1 LCALHCEIR
10 DRTIDRAYNEHSLS
24 SSGRN
29 QMAAKEPVDT
39 KAVIFT
45 IFAAIFI
52 IAVSLASLHA
62 TMGPEGGATPTQSA
76 KK

>member
-1 LCALHCEIR
+1 
-10 DRTIDRAYNEHSLS
+10 
-24 SSGRN
+24 
-29 QMAAKEPVDT
+29 
-39 KAVIFT
+39 VIFT

-62 TMGPEGGATPTQSA
+62 TMGSEGGATPTQSA

>member
-1 LCALHCEIR
+1 
-10 DRTIDRAYNEHSLS
+10 
-24 SSGRN
+24 
-29 QMAAKEPVDT
+29 MAAKEPVDT

>member
-1 LCALHCEIR
+1 
-10 DRTIDRAYNEHSLS
+10 
-24 SSGRN
+24 
-29 QMAAKEPVDT
+29 MAAKEPVDT

-45 IFAAIFI
+45 IFAAIFV

-62 TMGPEGGATPTQSA
+62 TMGTDGGGAPTQSA